1 MTLIN
6 VSTDAVTTSTVFDG
20 TSFHVSTKMVVC
32 ASYSSYMTFI
42 LYAYNMYTHMYHI
55 HDTYTCVHVLHI
67 CIYVYHM

>member
-32 ASYSSYMTFI
+32 ASYSSYMT
-42 LYAYNMYTHMYHI
+42 YCMHT
-55 HDTYTCVHVLHI
+55 TCVHTHVPHT
-67 CIYVYHM
+67 